1 MKKNEINKGTDHGD
15 FKTQWQ
21 RRQQWQEP
29 ARKTVPDDETFLRW
43 AEKARHASAEP
54 DVNVIPFPTHR
65 RNRWIPY
72 AAAASILIAVA
83 FIGWQRISGGLRHIE
98 LEEVSVEGQT
108 VRFLCNSGCS
118 VDDVLHSAQNIIT
131 E

>member
-1 MKKNEINKGTDHGD
+1 MKNNEINKGTGRGD
-15 FKTQWQ
+15 FETQWQ

-29 ARKTVPDDETFLRW
+29 ARKMVPDDETFLRW
-43 AEKARHASAEP
+43 AEKARQASAGP

-72 AAAASILIAVA
+72 AAAASILIGVAV
-83 FIGWQRISGGLRHIE
+83 IGWQQISGGLRNIE
-98 LEEVSVEGQT
+98 LKEVNVDGQT

-118 VDDVLHSAQNIIT
+118 ADDVLHSAQNVIT

>member
-1 MKKNEINKGTDHGD
+1 MKNNEINKGTDRGD

-118 VDDVLHSAQNIIT
+118 ADDVLHSAQNIIT